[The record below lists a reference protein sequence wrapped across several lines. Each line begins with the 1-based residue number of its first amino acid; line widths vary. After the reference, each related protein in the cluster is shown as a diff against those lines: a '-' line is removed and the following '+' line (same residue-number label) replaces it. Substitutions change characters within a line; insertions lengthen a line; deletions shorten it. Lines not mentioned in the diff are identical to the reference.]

1 MEEIIS
7 FLLYPSFTGGLALLR
22 IIFLFFS
29 FLFLALIIYFLI
41 TTRWLKLI
49 FLQDLIEFLTFKPYQ
64 RKKTKRWKRKVLSQ
78 LETGFEGEIKL
89 SLLEAELLL
98 NETLEEL
105 GYPGQTLAERLKN
118 LSPDVLSNVDQVLEI
133 HKISD
138 NIRHDP
144 TYKLAPEE
152 ARRAISVYERA
163 LKDLDAL

>member
-7 FLLYPSFTGGLALLR
+7 FFLYPSFTGGLALLR

-64 RKKTKRWKRKVLSQ
+64 RKKTKRWKRVLSR
-78 LETGFEGEIKL
+78 LKTGFEEEIKL

-98 NETLEEL
+98 NETLEEQN
-105 GYPGQTLAERLKN
+105 YPGQTLFEKLKN
-118 LSPDVLSNVDQVLEI
+118 LPPDVLSNIDQVLEI

-144 TYKLAPEE
+144 TYKLPPEE
-152 ARRAISVYERA
+152 ARHAISVYERA